1 MRAAFIEAGLTVDE
15 LTELCERMLAK
26 SVVWQGPL
34 DSPCRVWLGS
44 VNNSGYGSI
53 GLKGRHWL
61 IHRIGFILGYGAP
74 PKKQANHRC
83 HVPRCWEPAHL
94 YSGSQAQNVADAIA
108 AGRARNRRERRTA
121 QILHIKRWLEPM
133 EQAVE

>member
-1 MRAAFIEAGLTVDE
+1 MSRFTEAQLTADE

-34 DSPCRVWLGS
+34 PTPCRVWLGAA
-44 VNNSGYGSI
+44 NNSGYGSI

-61 IHRIGFILGYGAP
+61 THRIGFILGNGAP
-74 PKKQANHRC
+74 PKEQANHRC
-83 HVPRCWEPAHL
+83 HVPRCWEPGHL

-108 AGRARNRRERRTA
+108 AGRMQRNTRRIA
-121 QILHIKRWLEPM
+121 
-133 EQAVE
+133 A